1 MKPMNPTKEHYEALA
16 KVFQIGQ
23 TGDDEG
29 WEDLF
34 IDEDSA
40 DPTRDH
46 IEFYDGSQW
55 VDSSGKVDIEADG
68 FKGIYWD
75 EAKAM
80 AGSPRLSLAVIDCG
94 DFRLV
99 YQQ

>member
-1 MKPMNPTKEHYEALA
+1 MNPTKEQYEALA

-23 TGDDEG
+23 TGDQED

-40 DPTRDH
+40 DPTRDL
-46 IEFYDGSQW
+46 IEHYDGSQW
-55 VDSSGKVDIEADG
+55 VEAAGRVDIEVDG
-68 FKGIYWD
+68 YKGIYW
-75 EAKAM
+75 ETAQALS
-80 AGSPRLSLAVIDCG
+80 GSPRYSVAVIDCG
-94 DFRLV
+94 DFRLI